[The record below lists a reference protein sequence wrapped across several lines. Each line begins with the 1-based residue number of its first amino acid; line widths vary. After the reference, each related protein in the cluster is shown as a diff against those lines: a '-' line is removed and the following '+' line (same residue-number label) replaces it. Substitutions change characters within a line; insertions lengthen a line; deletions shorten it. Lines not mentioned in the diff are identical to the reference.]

1 MARFDKISPDQCA
14 SYKQVWAVA
23 YKFAEDYK
31 GKFPSKSKKALAV
44 IFRAVILKSYAE
56 RESNLTHGEVQDFLS
71 GKKIC
76 PSYLI
81 DMIKIDPDEATIKKT
96 NQTSEEKN
104 SESQVDQPNPIV
116 DLMIKDIDKLN
127 ED

>member
-1 MARFDKISPDQCA
+1 MARFDDISPDQDA

-56 RESNLTHGEVQDFLS
+56 KESNLTHGEVQDFLN
-71 GKKIC
+71 GKKTC

-81 DMIKIDPDEATIKKT
+81 DMIKIDPNQSTIREVKQTSKENNPEPQI
-96 NQTSEEKN
+96 NQT
-104 SESQVDQPNPIV
+104 NPIV

>member
-1 MARFDKISPDQCA
+1 MTSFDDISPDQDA

-23 YKFAEDYK
+23 YKFAEDYQR
-31 GKFPSKSKKALAV
+31 KFPSKSKKGLAV

-56 RESNLTHGEVQDFLS
+56 KESNLTHGEVQDFLN
-71 GKKIC
+71 GKKTC

-81 DMIKIDPDEATIKKT
+81 DMIKIDPNEATSREA
-96 NQTSEEKN
+96 NQIPKEN
-104 SESQVDQPNPIV
+104 NPESQVNQPNPIV
-116 DLMIKDIDKLN
+116 DLMMQDIDKLN